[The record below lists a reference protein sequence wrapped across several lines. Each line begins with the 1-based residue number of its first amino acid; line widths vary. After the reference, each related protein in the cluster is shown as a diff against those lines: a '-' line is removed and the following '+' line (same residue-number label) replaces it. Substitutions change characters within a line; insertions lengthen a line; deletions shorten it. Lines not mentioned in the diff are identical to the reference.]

1 MLSGYEKV
9 TNVQYIPVNFLMKNI
24 PAENE
29 KMQTG
34 ANISTPAIYNIYIST
49 KVAKIYLDINSC
61 RECQRSQDITHFLKS
76 GTVATLPNILYVLQ

>member
-34 ANISTPAIYNIYIST
+34 ANISTPAIYKYIST
-49 KVAKIYLDINSC
+49 KVDKSV
-61 RECQRSQDITHFLKS
+61 QRYIPIIF
-76 GTVATLPNILYVLQ
+76 